1 MKVFQVQSV
10 TTEGTMIQEMQR
22 LEWYC
27 GVCGVTGTAEMW
39 ADLGDYGKVDVLVR
53 SHSLKSPGCCAD
65 ARKSLLCRDV
75 SDREIDQKLA
85 TKLRERAV
93 SATTAVKKWRPWR

>member
-10 TTEGTMIQEMQR
+10 TTEGTMIQEMQK

-39 ADLGDYGKVDVLVR
+39 ADLGDYGKVAVLVR
-53 SHSLKSPGCCAD
+53 SHSLKSPGCSAD
-65 ARKSLLCRDV
+65 ARKSLRCRDV
-75 SDREIDQKLA
+75 SDREIDQK
-85 TKLRERAV
+85 R
-93 SATTAVKKWRPWR
+93 ATTAVKKWRPWR